1 MELPQQQKAKSP
13 SDEEA
18 HAFATM
24 LLSGLSAGEAILYF
38 VENDDPT
45 IIRDTLNTFQRSR
58 KVKAAILKLQGKAW
72 HLMTD
77 DERARTA
84 LSTHY
89 NQLAA
94 FLNFNN
100 YSELNQAEKSKA
112 DTARTALETKLAGQA
127 GKGDP
132 LSRFLED
139 LNSGRLKLTDRN
151 PQKIFNIPQE

>member
-1 MELPQQQKAKSP
+1 MDLTNQKLKP
-13 SDEEA
+13 ISDEEA
-18 HAFATM
+18 LAFATM

-38 VENDDPT
+38 IESDDPQLVK
-45 IIRDTLNTFQRSR
+45 DTLNGYQRSR
-58 KVKAAILKLQGKAW
+58 KVKSAVLKLQGKAW

-139 LNSGRLKLTDRN
+139 LNSGKLKLTT
-151 PQKIFNIPQE
+151 PTTSSPIKFQ